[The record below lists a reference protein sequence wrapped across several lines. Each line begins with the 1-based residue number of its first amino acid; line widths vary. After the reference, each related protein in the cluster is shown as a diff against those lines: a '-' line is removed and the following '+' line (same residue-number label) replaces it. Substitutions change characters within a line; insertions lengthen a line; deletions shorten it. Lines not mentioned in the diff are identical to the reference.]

1 MENILCEE
9 NYFSQE
15 NQQIYTGS
23 SQIKEFI
30 DCPARAMAKLKG
42 EWVEEKTT
50 ALLVGS
56 YVDATMSNTLDVFKA
71 QHPEIL
77 KKDGNLKA
85 EYVQAD
91 YIIQRME
98 RDKLFMKYISGDHQQ
113 IMIAYFDINTKEWSK
128 EKNTNFQIP
137 IKIKIDSYFPKK
149 AIVDLKCVKDF
160 KDIYNE
166 KTKQKENFVDYWK
179 YTLQGALYQKVVEV
193 NTGNRLPFFIA
204 AITKEKEPDLALLNI
219 DQETL
224 DIELQKLEEI
234 YLPLV
239 HNIKSGNIV
248 TDSCGHCDYCRFNKQ
263 LTEIINYKDLGKEE

>member
-1 MENILCEE
+1 MC
-9 NYFSQE
+9 FD
-15 NQQIYTGS
+15 
-23 SQIKEFI
+23 FI
-30 DCPARAMAKLKG
+30 FF
-42 EWVEEKTT
+42 
-50 ALLVGS
+50 
-56 YVDATMSNTLDVFKA
+56 Y
-71 QHPEIL
+71 
-77 KKDGNLKA
+77 
-85 EYVQAD
+85 
-91 YIIQRME
+91 
-98 RDKLFMKYISGDHQQ
+98 
-113 IMIAYFDINTKEWSK
+113 
-128 EKNTNFQIP
+128 
-137 IKIKIDSYFPKK
+137 SYFPEK